1 MLRFSRAMFFDHA
14 VFSPSHDFWPCCVLA
29 EPCFCK
35 KPDKVFVS
43 VFFSRLLSWIRGP
56 KSSTTSSATV
66 PTKPKKVLRMLHL
79 FPFLF
84 FFSFLSAHEPREYL
98 EVRHL
103 TQTTQ
108 TIATT
113 PFLHAPR
120 EYPEVDSL
128 PPVELRPRQGV
139 AGNSIN
145 SINSINQFN

>member
-1 MLRFSRAMFFDHA
+1 MLCFSRAMFLQETRQGFR
-14 VFSPSHDFWPCCVLA
+14 VWFFLSPALVDSGTKKFHDLKCNCA
-29 EPCFCK
+29 
-35 KPDKVFVS
+35 DK
-43 VFFSRLLSWIRGP
+43 IQ
-56 KSSTTSSATV
+56 
-66 PTKPKKVLRMLHL
+66 KKVLRMLHL

-139 AGNSIN
+139 AGKK
-145 SINSINQFN
+145 